1 MKQPLWI
8 DRPRQREALRRSL
21 GGVNEPK
28 ILVLCA
34 GPGMGKSWLLRQ
46 FADDALYLGAH
57 VSLLDLS
64 DDQAYD
70 ALALMRKLR
79 DALGTPFFDPLTLTI
94 NEVTAPRLT
103 MNVRTRSRSAAQPS
117 LAGAG
122 HSGVKDN
129 LFVVQTDAPRLLPAI
144 DERVTRTFFACLEDL
159 STQWPVLLLFD
170 SYEHASLDSERWLPG
185 AADRWIRQELLRR
198 IRDGRLRNTVVVL
211 AGRLLPPFDASWA
224 TTLGVLTLEPL
235 SHAEIAHC
243 LGACY
248 GGERLSEALGSRHRR
263 LNPRPASASCTRY
276 VPGALTPALMP
287 KPNARSSGCSTPNLK
302 NATPPITFHPT

>member
-1 MKQPLWI
+1 MKHPLWI

-21 GGVNEPK
+21 TGANEPK

-46 FADDALYLGAH
+46 FADDALQLGAR

-64 DDQAYD
+64 DDRAYD
-70 ALALMRKLR
+70 TLALVRQLR
-79 DALGTPFFDPLTLTI
+79 DALGAPFFDPLTLTI

-103 MNVRTRSRSAAQPS
+103 VNVRARSRPAAQPL

-122 HSGVKDN
+122 HPGVKDN
-129 LFVVQTDAPRLLPAI
+129 LFVVQTDDPRLLSAI

-159 STQWPVLLLFD
+159 AAQAPVLLLFD

-185 AADRWIRQELLRR
+185 VADRWIRQELLRR
-198 IRDGRLRNTVVVL
+198 VRDGKVRNTVVVL

-224 TTLGVLTLEPL
+224 SALGMLTLEAL
-235 SHAEIAHC
+235 SHAEVARC
-243 LGACY
+243 LRARHS
-248 GGERLSEALGSRHRR
+248 GERLSDAEVQAI
-263 LNPRPASASCTRY
+263 Y
-276 VPGALTPALMP
+276 ALTRGQPQLVRRIGDALTGLDGP
-287 KPNARSSGCSTPNLK
+287 SDQELQ
-302 NATPPITFHPT
+302 